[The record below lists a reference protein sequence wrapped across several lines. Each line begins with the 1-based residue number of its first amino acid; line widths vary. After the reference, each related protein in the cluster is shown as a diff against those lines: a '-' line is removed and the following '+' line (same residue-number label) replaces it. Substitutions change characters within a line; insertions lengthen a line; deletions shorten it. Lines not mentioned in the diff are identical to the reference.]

1 MSAKCKVVKW
11 NKTREVKTGKNFS
24 GERSAYWEWA
34 RKHNRTDENG
44 FVAEPTAANP
54 DILPE
59 YQPVEPGTRNRQVMK
74 EVMREVKLS
83 RREKAVLDCLG
94 IQGFT
99 EEKTAEVLGM
109 SRRSVR
115 TLLARAQKKCEKI
128 LVAKMAHADD
138 IGER

>member
-1 MSAKCKVVKW
+1 MSAKCRAVKW
-11 NKTREVKTGKNFS
+11 NKTREIKTGKNFS

-34 RKHNRTDENG
+34 RKHSRVDENG
-44 FVAEPTAANP
+44 FILESAAANP

-59 YQPVEPGTRNRQVMK
+59 MEAVERETANR
-74 EVMREVKLS
+74 EIMREVIRQVKLS

-99 EEKTAEVLGM
+99 EEKTAEILCL

>member
-11 NKTREVKTGKNFS
+11 NKTRELKTGKNFS
-24 GERSAYWEWA
+24 GERSAYWDWA
-34 RKHNRTDENG
+34 RKHNRTNEHG

-59 YQPVEPGTRNRQVMK
+59 YQPVEAGTHNRDMMK

-99 EEKTAEVLGM
+99 EEKTAEILGL

-115 TLLARAQKKCEKI
+115 TLLARAQKKCEKL
-128 LVAKMAHADD
+128 LVAKLGHEGD
-138 IGER
+138 IDE